1 MNGAFYIAATGLQ
14 SQERALDVVANN
26 IANLN
31 TPAFKRSQ
39 VRFSELV
46 PAASA
51 DGASAGAAETTGV
64 NFNSSSRVFTQG
76 DLRETGSPLDVAI
89 SGDGFIE
96 LIGPGG
102 ENLLWRGGQ
111 LKINADGQLAAA
123 NGLALKAGITVP
135 EGATALTIA
144 RDGTVTAIAEGE
156 TMASEIGK
164 IELAQVRDVGAVSA
178 LEGGLYRVTSPEDL
192 VTADMESTSAGAFV
206 QGSLEASNVEL
217 TEEMVSLLLMQRA
230 YAANAQVVQAGD
242 QLMAIANG
250 LKR

>member
-1 MNGAFYIAATGLQ
+1 M
-14 SQERALDVVANN
+14 
-26 IANLN
+26 
-31 TPAFKRSQ
+31 
-39 VRFSELV
+39 RFSELV

-51 DGASAGAAETTGV
+51 EGGSAGPAETTGV
-64 NFNSSSRVFTQG
+64 NLNSSSRVFTQG

-156 TMASEIGK
+156 TTASEIGK
-164 IELAQVRDVGAVSA
+164 IELAQVRDVGAVTA

-192 VTADMESTSAGAFV
+192 VTADMESTSGGAFV

>member
-26 IANLN
+26 IANIN

-46 PAASA
+46 PAASSEA
-51 DGASAGAAETTGV
+51 ATAGGAETSGV
-64 NFNSSSRVFTQG
+64 NLNSSSRVFTQG

-135 EGATALTIA
+135 EGATAFTIA

-156 TMASEIGK
+156 TAASEIGK
-164 IELAQVRDVGAVSA
+164 IELAQVRDVGAVTA
-178 LEGGLYRVTSPEDL
+178 LEGGLYRVASAEDL
-192 VTADMESTSAGAFV
+192 VTADMESASGGAFV

-217 TEEMVSLLLMQRA
+217 TEEMVALLLMQRA